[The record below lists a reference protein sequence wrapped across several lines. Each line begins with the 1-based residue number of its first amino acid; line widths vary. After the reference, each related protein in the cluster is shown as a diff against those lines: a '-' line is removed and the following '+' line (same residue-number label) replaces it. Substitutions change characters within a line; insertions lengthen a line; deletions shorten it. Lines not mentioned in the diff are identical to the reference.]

1 MDIVDTTPENPAAAD
16 VWREP
21 QNAYIP
27 TIGRP
32 HMTTPVPADVS
43 RESDA
48 PKQAKTA
55 KPLVRSQ
62 IYDAAR
68 AKAAKAARDKRSDEI
83 RAYNRAYT
91 QILNKAYRARDLA
104 AQASPD
110 ASIRAA
116 RLSDETYVA
125 ARAAGKAA
133 SQAT

>member
-1 MDIVDTTPENPAAAD
+1 
-16 VWREP
+16 
-21 QNAYIP
+21 
-27 TIGRP
+27 
-32 HMTTPVPADVS
+32 MTTPVPADVS

-91 QILNKAYRARDLA
+91 QILNKAYRARDAA
-104 AQASPD
+104 AQASPAD
-110 ASIRAA
+110 AASIRGA